1 MKKSTY
7 RWIQL
12 AIACLLLV
20 GGIVIGTGLSPEG
33 LGQFWRKVAFY
44 DSAGTEHS
52 EDGAEEDDHAHAHEG
67 EAIVEIS
74 ETAAKNLNLKVGAV
88 EVRNYDRTIQIPAK
102 IVERLPAG
110 RRMITAPIAA
120 MVSDIFIAP
129 GQAIR
134 PGDPLYELSVT
145 DDSIAVAQVKL
156 INLIAEIENVNKQ
169 LNRLRPLAAEGS
181 VKQSRVIEA
190 ELELE
195 KLKTGYDAACQELLL
210 RGLDEGQ
217 LEALVKE
224 QALVR
229 ELTIYAP
236 ELPETD
242 SSDSTKAWYTVE
254 DIEALRG
261 TSLARGASLCTLS
274 YHGELFIEGYAYESD
289 LEKLAAIDGHGL
301 AFSAE
306 FGESDRTYF
315 RDGLSLHSISNHVDA
330 ESQTFPIYVAISNEI
345 QAERTDNQSRTFIS
359 WRFKPGQRAHL
370 RFPVEVWE
378 QQYVVPI
385 DAIAE
390 EGPQV
395 FLFMKIP
402 HSHEVDGEIM
412 QEFKRISVE
421 LAYKDK
427 NYAIIK
433 TESNV
438 SEYASY
444 ALNFAHFLNLAYKQS
459 ASGGGGHSHH
469 GHSH

>member
-274 YHGELFIEGYAYESD
+274 YHGELFICLLYTSP
-289 LEKLAAIDGHGL
+289 
-301 AFSAE
+301 SP
-306 FGESDRTYF
+306 
-315 RDGLSLHSISNHVDA
+315 RDS
-330 ESQTFPIYVAISNEI
+330 
-345 QAERTDNQSRTFIS
+345 
-359 WRFKPGQRAHL
+359 
-370 RFPVEVWE
+370 
-378 QQYVVPI
+378 
-385 DAIAE
+385 
-390 EGPQV
+390 
-395 FLFMKIP
+395 
-402 HSHEVDGEIM
+402 
-412 QEFKRISVE
+412 
-421 LAYKDK
+421 
-427 NYAIIK
+427 
-433 TESNV
+433 
-438 SEYASY
+438 
-444 ALNFAHFLNLAYKQS
+444 
-459 ASGGGGHSHH
+459 
-469 GHSH
+469 